1 MKTILFTGIKGGTG
15 KTTLAAA
22 FSAFLF
28 NKKSTN
34 KITLMGF
41 DFQRE
46 LSFLAKK
53 EKPEFDVIECNYEDF
68 IAVYEKEIKK
78 ETQYLIIDCG
88 FQPIKYYQTIL
99 NNSNIIVLPFLHTE
113 LDVVKLIGFGKII
126 RINER
131 IRQGQMF
138 YCLPNFCHVKRDNEK
153 IIHEIDLSLTN
164 QGFNLTPYINHI
176 SKINYF
182 DLSKKLIYTFRPAF
196 NKIIN
201 II

>member
-1 MKTILFTGIKGGTG
+1 VKTILFTGIKGGTG

-28 NKKSTN
+28 NEKATD

-68 IAVYEKEIKK
+68 ITVYENEIKK

-99 NNSNIIVLPFLHTE
+99 NNSNIVVLPFLHTE
-113 LDVVKLIGFGKII
+113 LDVVKLFGFGKII
-126 RINER
+126 RINDR
-131 IRQGQMF
+131 KRQGQIF
-138 YCLPNFCHVKRDNEK
+138 YCLPNFCHVNRDNET
-153 IIHEIDLSLTN
+153 IIHGIDKSLIN

-182 DLSKKLIYTFRPAF
+182 GLSKKHIYIFRSTFI
-196 NKIIN
+196 KIIN
-201 II
+201 NF